1 MWAGCRSELLTFDAC
16 QCIMNVRP
24 RIPHACGCVH
34 FFVCFCTTC
43 ANTLPCECDWL
54 WAAYTWTLLAAKAQQ
69 LTASRKRGREVSPGI
84 KGQGRLWIICYGWG
98 ATFIAISSPYR
109 EWLFDSTPQQY
120 SQTQPSPLILPAAT
134 SPWLLSLNICD
145 NQPYFSIPPCH
156 LQCM

>member
-1 MWAGCRSELLTFDAC
+1 MSRVPKWTFDIWRLPMHYECASTDSAC
-16 QCIMNVRP
+16 MWMCAYLCLFLYNMCEHVALWVRLAVSS
-24 RIPHACGCVH
+24 IYL
-34 FFVCFCTTC
+34 
-43 ANTLPCECDWL
+43 NSPCSEAL
-54 WAAYTWTLLAAKAQQ
+54 Q

-156 LQCM
+156 LQRM